1 LPEALVVRKFV
12 VFSEELLSEGGRSD
26 GEPLRKAAAVA
37 VFTNPYAGRPYSQDL
52 SELVV
57 PSSALGRIL
66 GERAAAALG
75 GVPVQSYGKASV
87 VGAAGEQ
94 EHAVAC
100 KTSVFGDEFRAAIGG
115 ARAWLASVNK
125 RAAPGATVDVPLSFK
140 DDVWVRS
147 HYDSIAVTLHDAPLE
162 HEIALICGVA
172 SRGRLNARLGGK
184 TRESVLAEIEAEG
197 GAS

>member
-1 LPEALVVRKFV
+1 MPEHLVIRKFM
-12 VFSEELLSEGGRSD
+12 VFSEEVLTEGGRAD

-37 VFTNPYAGRPYSQDL
+37 VFANPYAGRPYAEDL
-52 SELVV
+52 SELVI
-57 PSSALGRIL
+57 PSAELGREL
-66 GERAAAALG
+66 GARAAAALG
-75 GVPVQSYGKASV
+75 GAPVQSYGKAAV
-87 VGAAGEQ
+87 VGTAGEQ

-125 RAAPGATVDVPLSFK
+125 RSGPGAHVDVPLSFK

-172 SRGRLNARLGGK
+172 SRGRLNERLGGK
-184 TRESVLAEIEAEG
+184 TREAVLAETEREA
-197 GAS
+197 AS